1 MQPYPHWEQ
10 VALLLWDSMN
20 FSLFKHLLTIY
31 HQDLS
36 PTQVSLLS
44 PFCTELRLSE
54 VVLEDYKMII
64 VTAGSEPEPSDQSL
78 PPSAPDPQDE
88 SEIFLFSHYS
98 LDLLYNHTCLFLMFS
113 NYKINPYPLRILQ
126 RSIKKAINLL
136 TILPPRGN
144 KCWSGVLFSLQA
156 SGA

>member
-1 MQPYPHWEQ
+1 
-10 VALLLWDSMN
+10 MN

-31 HQDLS
+31 HQDRS

-44 PFCTELRLSE
+44 PFYTELRLSE
-54 VVLEDYKMII
+54 VVLEDYKDYKMII
-64 VTAGSEPEPSDQSL
+64 VTAGSEPEPSDQSP
-78 PPSAPDPQDE
+78 PPSAPDTQHE

-126 RSIKKAINLL
+126 RSIKKTINLL

-144 KCWSGVLFSLQA
+144 KC
-156 SGA
+156 